1 MSSHSSSGSP
11 NTIRPTPQSLSL
23 MQQHAN
29 ARRRSEEKIGISP
42 EAPRKHST
50 SSSANGGPALRRGS
64 GKNGVNNRTIGRERG
79 NSDGAMEQAQ
89 NVIGMRVGKV
99 EKSLDEA
106 FRIMDERRRTAM
118 QEKEELLSQIL
129 KIKGQNDNF
138 KSSLQAKE
146 YDRIDAKKVE
156 TYLRALEE
164 QIMVLSRQ
172 LERAKRDSF
181 KLSVVTG
188 EKVTAARKLVASL
201 RVVFFLLLGCVV
213 VFVPEFGLKG
223 GWGLG
228 GGGEEG
234 GLKLPLRGAND
245 TAMEHVM
252 AMQDYVWDNINW
264 RDCMD
269 RYGVFSIT
277 CILLHIVFETGG
289 QQAKRGG
296 KSWLKSMIDEGV
308 VLWSLSVVVR
318 SLVGVAEALAT
329 VIVITAT
336 GMALRADWRKAT
348 DDDIVEEE
356 GDGDNT
362 RSRAAREKALKVK
375 ALSSPDPSPEMSPA
389 PSPAPD
395 VPFPIKRKDSEHL
408 FDHVYEEVQVRE
420 KIRAKAHS
428 EPGTPPTLPKDTSSD
443 LSALNDSVPVVNKD
457 TGETMD
463 LQFLEELNSQCH
475 VFASDASTRGGIR
488 SSSEGPPN
496 FFTPPG
502 RTTSSKDQ
510 EFMVDS
516 NHKEFWSDLR
526 QDRKKKVGMLTKLN
540 GVRKKIHIP
549 KGVGVPKFGGKS
561 GK

>member
-1 MSSHSSSGSP
+1 
-11 NTIRPTPQSLSL
+11 

-50 SSSANGGPALRRGS
+50 SSSANGGPAPRRGS

-106 FRIMDERRRTAM
+106 FRIMDERRRTTM

-138 KSSLQAKE
+138 KSSLKAKE

-228 GGGEEG
+228 GGGEE
-234 GLKLPLRGAND
+234 
-245 TAMEHVM
+245 
-252 AMQDYVWDNINW
+252 
-264 RDCMD
+264 
-269 RYGVFSIT
+269 
-277 CILLHIVFETGG
+277 
-289 QQAKRGG
+289 
-296 KSWLKSMIDEGV
+296 
-308 VLWSLSVVVR
+308 
-318 SLVGVAEALAT
+318 
-329 VIVITAT
+329 
-336 GMALRADWRKAT
+336 
-348 DDDIVEEE
+348 
-356 GDGDNT
+356 
-362 RSRAAREKALKVK
+362 
-375 ALSSPDPSPEMSPA
+375 
-389 PSPAPD
+389 
-395 VPFPIKRKDSEHL
+395 
-408 FDHVYEEVQVRE
+408 
-420 KIRAKAHS
+420 
-428 EPGTPPTLPKDTSSD
+428 
-443 LSALNDSVPVVNKD
+443 
-457 TGETMD
+457 
-463 LQFLEELNSQCH
+463 
-475 VFASDASTRGGIR
+475 DAG
-488 SSSEGPPN
+488 
-496 FFTPPG
+496 
-502 RTTSSKDQ
+502 
-510 EFMVDS
+510 
-516 NHKEFWSDLR
+516 
-526 QDRKKKVGMLTKLN
+526 
-540 GVRKKIHIP
+540 
-549 KGVGVPKFGGKS
+549 
-561 GK
+561 